1 MTSKRSCILVLA
13 VGIMGYF
20 LVKAKVQGRNV
31 KAIVNRMA
39 KYILTI
45 LVIFLAMYFVTKLM
59 KLDIVRHTLISSK
72 QKEYMQVSKEEGK
85 REAVIWTK
93 NYSTRNRRP

>member
-1 MTSKRSCILVLA
+1 MALRFNVIYLICTFLIMLMTSKRSCILVLA

-39 KYILTI
+39 KYILA
-45 LVIFLAMYFVTKLM
+45 IFVNFFGNVFCDKANE
-59 KLDIVRHTLISSK
+59 I
-72 QKEYMQVSKEEGK
+72 G
-85 REAVIWTK
+85 
-93 NYSTRNRRP
+93 YS

>member
-1 MTSKRSCILVLA
+1 MTDMEKKVMVRLCAKILTETELYEMDMEHGIKFNVIYLICTFLIMLMTSKRSCILVLA

-39 KYILTI
+39 N
-45 LVIFLAMYFVTKLM
+45 IFLQFL
-59 KLDIVRHTLISSK
+59 
-72 QKEYMQVSKEEGK
+72 
-85 REAVIWTK
+85 
-93 NYSTRNRRP
+93 